1 MSQYIR
7 KHLVNDEHIICETT
21 YHWII
26 FISFFAIFTLFLSP
40 IIQFNTSEFCLTNR
54 RIVFKLG
61 LIRLKVIGMNLSK
74 IESIEVD
81 QNLLGRLLGY
91 GTLSIHGTGG
101 TMEKFFCVKQ
111 PLEFKNQFDGFSH

>member
-7 KHLVNDEHIICETT
+7 KHLISNEHIIFETT

-26 FISFFAIFTLFLSP
+26 FTSIFALVTLLLSP
-40 IIQFNTSEFCLTNR
+40 LIQYYTSEFCITNR
-54 RIVFKLG
+54 RIVVKLG
-61 LIRLKVIGMNLSK
+61 WIRLKITEMNLSK
-74 IESIEVD
+74 VESTEVD

-101 TMEKFFCVKQ
+101 TVETFFYVKQ
-111 PLEFKNQFDGFSH
+111 PLEFKNQFDALSQ